1 MTVTLT
7 AVAFDHQFQAGLR
20 YSLPL
25 RFNEFQPV
33 SVPEW
38 VRGNPTPS
46 VAAYVRRRLPRT
58 ALILARF
65 ASIPSRLLEIRAL
78 ATAQSTVQP
87 VIPDLPPTL
96 VNFSAAGDSG
106 WCTFPLD
113 TSMLVTLGVGQVS
126 FQWTWQFRAAPSE
139 PWITF
144 DQSVH
149 KIYLLLS
156 SPTEPWSEQRIP
168 FNPANPWVEVLEI
181 ACGWANGAQDT
192 IKAASMITKAV
203 NDLGGSR
210 FTYDALVGAPH
221 YTVLGVPHFLCA
233 AFIDR
238 LLGGPGAGPLVN
250 CSDCATI
257 VSTFAN
263 ILGCDLWQSKMG
275 LVAPIFALNP
285 ILGIG
290 LNTFSTLQGGF
301 GFHEVAWTGDC
312 GELDTVYDACLQTD
326 ADEDPTAAPH
336 RAFLPV
342 NQLFGRAGSGDYRDQ
357 LAAPSDRDFCV
368 PQPGLRIRRSLLSQT
383 TPFAAPSPG
392 AITRNTEA
400 RLGLVDWSPLF
411 QDTEYFFE
419 GFKFFGTEFPG
430 WGLTHVEQF
439 SSSALQSP
447 SAFSTSG
454 PFVRPSKVETV
465 PRVIV
470 SWWQSG
476 NADDSFLRIE
486 SFDAGSSTDALAL
499 LLRIA
504 GEVETPLLK
513 RSDDELGDVMFTTP
527 DRVFVLFVRGNHV
540 HAVRHVALQPK
551 TVIQEAQYLDDW
563 LTGAG
568 QQTAGALTQPQHI
581 PLVGDKTNTWRRLVL
596 HRTQVKRTE
605 NSLLLQPRTDSG
617 ATISVEI
624 VGPGHAPPRNRGARR
639 DT

>member
-20 YSLPL
+20 YSVPL
-25 RFNEFQPV
+25 RFNEFQRV

-38 VRGNPTPS
+38 VRGNPMPS
-46 VAAYVRRRLPRT
+46 VAAYVRKRLPRT
-58 ALILARF
+58 ALVLARF
-65 ASIPSRLLEIRAL
+65 TSFPRFSNLIEIRA
-78 ATAQSTVQP
+78 TAESTIEA

-96 VNFSAAGDSG
+96 VSFAAGDSG

-113 TSMLVTLGVGQVS
+113 TSMLVTQGVSQVS
-126 FQWTWQFRAAPSE
+126 FQWTWQFRAGPSAP
-139 PWITF
+139 WDTF

-156 SPTEPWSEQRIP
+156 KPTEPWSDLHSP
-168 FNPANPWVEVLEI
+168 FNSAAPWVEVLDI
-181 ACGWANGAQDT
+181 ACEWANGAHDA
-192 IKAASMITKAV
+192 IEAATMITKAV
-203 NDLGGSR
+203 NDLGGR
-210 FTYDALVGAPH
+210 TLTYDAYVGGPH
-221 YTVLGVPHFLCA
+221 YTVLGVPRFLCE

-238 LLGGPGAGPLVN
+238 LRGGPGAGPLVN

-275 LVAPIFALNP
+275 LVAPLFSLNP

-326 ADEDPTAAPH
+326 SDGDPTTEPHVAA
-336 RAFLPV
+336 LPV
-342 NQLFGRAGSGDYRDQ
+342 NQVFGRPGSGDYRDQ
-357 LAAPSDRDFCV
+357 IAAPADREVCV

-383 TPFAAPSPG
+383 TPFAVPSPG

-400 RLGLVDWSPLF
+400 RLGVTGSSPLIKET
-411 QDTEYFFE
+411 DYFFE

-430 WGLTHVEQF
+430 WALTHVEQF
-439 SSSALQSP
+439 SSSALQTP
-447 SAFSTSG
+447 SALSG
-454 PFVRPSKVETV
+454 AAPFVRPSKVQTI

-476 NADDSFLRIE
+476 KNDDSFLRIE
-486 SFDAGSSTDALAL
+486 SFDAASSTDAQAL
-499 LLRIA
+499 LLRVA
-504 GEVETPLLK
+504 GEVETPLLR
-513 RSDDELGDVMFTTP
+513 RSDDEVGDVVFTTP
-527 DRVFVLFVRGNHV
+527 DKVFVLFARGNHV
-540 HAVRHVALQPK
+540 HAVRHVAIEPEAAIEQ
-551 TVIQEAQYLDDW
+551 AQYLDDW

-568 QQTAGALTQPQHI
+568 QPATAVPLTQPENV
-581 PLVGDKTNTWRRLVL
+581 PMVADTTNTWKRLVL
-596 HRTQVKRTE
+596 HRTQAKRTDR
-605 NSLLLQPRTDSG
+605 SLLLQPRTGVG
-617 ATISVEI
+617 ATVSEEI
-624 VGPGHAPPRNRGARR
+624 VGPGHAPPRNREAQRN
-639 DT
+639 T